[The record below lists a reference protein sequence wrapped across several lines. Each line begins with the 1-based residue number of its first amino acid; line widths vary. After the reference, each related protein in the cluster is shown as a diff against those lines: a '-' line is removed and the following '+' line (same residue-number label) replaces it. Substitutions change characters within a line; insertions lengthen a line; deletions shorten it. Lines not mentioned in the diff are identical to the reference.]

1 MKQTMATTTSD
12 HNNVLPEFY
21 SLSFLDNKFSTRT
34 QSEKSVASIALSSRS
49 AKIKHEDIVR
59 RRRNASK
66 KEKLSIPEKVLQS
79 MRVSSRKLYS
89 RGHCVPLPGS
99 PISKRPRGS
108 QPVVLKNTEMG
119 SSGRNLGTFRP
130 RTAEDEYAARTGT
143 ISRAQAAK
151 KSGMEGKYVRR
162 TQRMVLNC
170 GGQPIAEDC
179 SRSSWTFKKPLD
191 RIIYE
196 RPSTVGSS
204 LAYAPVPDCAEC
216 ILLDGSYGTLAGAA
230 KQRINEKTT
239 KTDKLFLI
247 SQRPKTPSMGVLR
260 QPLPAHMVGGAP
272 FKLAESPTGK
282 DRPVWRKSMLK

>member
-1 MKQTMATTTSD
+1 M
-12 HNNVLPEFY
+12 
-21 SLSFLDNKFSTRT
+21 
-34 QSEKSVASIALSSRS
+34 
-49 AKIKHEDIVR
+49 
-59 RRRNASK
+59 
-66 KEKLSIPEKVLQS
+66 
-79 MRVSSRKLYS
+79 
-89 RGHCVPLPGS
+89 PLPGS

-143 ISRAQAAK
+143 ISRAQAER
-151 KSGMEGKYVRR
+151 KSAMEGKCVRR

-204 LAYAPVPDCAEC
+204 LAYAPVPDCAEA
-216 ILLDGSYGTLAGAA
+216 ILIDGSYGTLAGAA

-247 SQRPKTPSMGVLR
+247 PKRPRWRSYADPCPLTWWGALR
-260 QPLPAHMVGGAP
+260 SSWLRAPLGETAPCGASRCSSR
-272 FKLAESPTGK
+272 FL
-282 DRPVWRKSMLK
+282 WF

>member
-1 MKQTMATTTSD
+1 MALTTEVSSED
-12 HNNVLPEFY
+12 YNNVLPEFY
-21 SLSFLDNKFSTRT
+21 NLSFLENKFSVRT
-34 QSEKSVASIALSSRS
+34 QSEKSVSSIALSSRN

-59 RRRNASK
+59 KRRSATKN
-66 KEKLSIPEKVLQS
+66 EKLTIPEKVLQS

-108 QPVVLKNTEMG
+108 QPVVLRNTEMG
-119 SSGRNLGTFRP
+119 STGRNLSTFRP

-143 ISRAQAAK
+143 ISRAQAER
-151 KSGMEGKYVRR
+151 KSALEGKYIRR
-162 TQRMVLNC
+162 TQRMILNC

-204 LAYAPVPDCAEC
+204 LAYAPVPDCAEA
-216 ILLDGSYGTLAGAA
+216 ILIDGSYGTLAGAA

-239 KTDKLFLI
+239 KTDKLF
-247 SQRPKTPSMGVLR
+247 
-260 QPLPAHMVGGAP
+260 
-272 FKLAESPTGK
+272 
-282 DRPVWRKSMLK
+282 